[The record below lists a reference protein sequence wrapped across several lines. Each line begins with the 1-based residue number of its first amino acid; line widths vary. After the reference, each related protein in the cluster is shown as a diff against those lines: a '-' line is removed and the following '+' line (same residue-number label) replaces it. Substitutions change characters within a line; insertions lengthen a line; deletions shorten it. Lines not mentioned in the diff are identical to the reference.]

1 MHILVAGFQHETNTF
16 APSKAG
22 YDNFVR
28 GEGFPAMVRG
38 EAMLALRQ
46 VNIPAGGFINAV
58 VAQGHTVRTVIWA
71 APARPPTSPP
81 TPMSASPARSSRR
94 RAKAATTPSTW
105 TCTAPWSP
113 STWTT
118 AKASCWRACARPSAR
133 PCPSSPAWTCTPTS
147 PPRCWAR
154 PTAWPPSAPIR
165 TWTWPTPASTPPA
178 CCWPASKPA
187 PTGTAP
193 SAACPS

>member
-58 VAQGHTVRTVIWA
+58 VAQGHGAHRDLGRRQPVR
-71 APARPPTSPP
+71 PRHH
-81 TPMSASPARSSRR
+81 RR
-94 RAKAATTPSTW
+94 L
-105 TCTAPWSP
+105 
-113 STWTT
+113 
-118 AKASCWRACARPSAR
+118 
-133 PCPSSPAWTCTPTS
+133 
-147 PPRCWAR
+147 
-154 PTAWPPSAPIR
+154 
-165 TWTWPTPASTPPA
+165 
-178 CCWPASKPA
+178 
-187 PTGTAP
+187 
-193 SAACPS
+193 